1 MEILIGTKNAYKV
14 GEMVFLLE
22 GLKNV
27 NIHFLKDQ
35 DFNIQVEE
43 DEKSLKDNAAK
54 KAIEISQKTNLLT
67 LASDAGVDIPALGEK
82 WNFLKS
88 QRMVGQEKSD
98 LEKVKT
104 LLKIMEGLQGEDRR
118 IENYLALALAKN
130 GKLLWVDEDI
140 TERGYVTE
148 DLVDENIPE
157 NRWLGHI
164 WYYHEFNKV
173 FNKLNDIELIKVREQ
188 SKNLKKSLQKFLCNF

>member
-1 MEILIGTKNAYKV
+1 MDILIGTKNAYKV
-14 GEMVFLLE
+14 GEMIFLLE
-22 GLKNV
+22 GLENTK
-27 NIHFLKDQ
+27 IHFLKDQ
-35 DFNIQVEE
+35 DFDIEVKE
-43 DEKSLKDNAAK
+43 DGKSLKENAEK
-54 KAIEISQKTNLLT
+54 KAIEISKKTNFLT

-104 LLKIMEGLQGEDRR
+104 LLKMMEGLEGEERK

-140 TERGYVTE
+140 TEKGYVSET
-148 DLVDENIPE
+148 LIDENIPE

-164 WYYHEFNKV
+164 WFYCEFDKV
-173 FNKLNDIELIKVREQ
+173 FNKLNDVELKKIREQ
-188 SKNLKKSLQKFLCNF
+188 SKNLKKSLQKFLRNF